1 MYPDLLAAGI
11 GTGGRQLRAK
21 GVRSGYPAS
30 LQTRGNSISLSRPER
45 PACLYSQTPVVK
57 RPSPIFALFP
67 GRQALIRLLLAAL
80 LAGYFSDVAKAD
92 IFRIIDDDR
101 EAAQIRVDLI
111 RQARAEILLEL
122 FRASNDQMALS
133 YMALLRD
140 AARRGVR
147 VRFLIDGVFNQL
159 SQPMQA
165 YLIQEGVEIREYH
178 PLRLTKPRWMT
189 RRLHDKV
196 LAIDRQQM
204 LVGGRNLENPWF
216 GIAAKSYVKKAYV
229 DRDAYVQG
237 AAVEQ
242 VHAYFMRLWN
252 SAEIR
257 ATGLGPYDSQF
268 SRARCDPG
276 WSEQL
281 YESCEETRQRALA
294 GIERAGAVLDQHWAR
309 LKQGD
314 FVHLNPGTDW
324 AHGHT
329 DVGEVRFWHD
339 PVARKGQAPGTFQAF
354 LDYVEA
360 ARHSVLIESPYVI
373 LSTNSLA
380 VFRRMLG
387 RGVKIRILSNSL
399 AATQNFYA
407 QAGYERRK
415 AAWVQLGLEL
425 WEYKGPKM
433 LHAKSVVIDDEI
445 AIVGNFN
452 LDPRSEFLNTEL
464 AVVTHDPKIAIQLR
478 TSIEAH
484 LNNAWR
490 IDSDGMP
497 VGEHERFPGSSK
509 GRITKL
515 RFYKLFAPLIEKQL

>member
-1 MYPDLLAAGI
+1 M
-11 GTGGRQLRAK
+11 
-21 GVRSGYPAS
+21 
-30 LQTRGNSISLSRPER
+30 
-45 PACLYSQTPVVK
+45 
-57 RPSPIFALFP
+57 
-67 GRQALIRLLLAAL
+67 
-80 LAGYFSDVAKAD
+80 LAGCFGGVAQAD

-122 FRASNDQMALS
+122 FRASEDQMMLS
-133 YMALLRD
+133 YLALLRD
-140 AARRGVR
+140 AVRRGVK

-165 YLIQEGVEIREYH
+165 YLIEEGIEIREYH
-178 PLRLTKPRWMT
+178 PLRLSKPRWMT

-216 GIAAKSYVKKAYV
+216 GISAKSYVKRAYV

-237 AAVEQ
+237 AAVAQ
-242 VHAYFMRLWN
+242 AHAYFMRIWN

-257 ATGLGPYDSQF
+257 DTGLGAYDPQF

-294 GIERAGAVLDQHWAR
+294 GIERAGVTLDRHWAR
-309 LKQGD
+309 LKED
-314 FVHLNPGTDW
+314 SFVHLNPGTDW
-324 AHGHT
+324 ARGQR
-329 DVGEVRFWHD
+329 DVGEVHFWYD
-339 PVARKGQAPGTFQAF
+339 PVALKGQAPGTFQAF
-354 LDYVEA
+354 LEYVEA
-360 ARHSVLIESPYVI
+360 ARHSVIIESPYMI
-373 LSTNSLA
+373 LSANSLA
-380 VFRRMLG
+380 VFRRLLD

-407 QAGYERRK
+407 QAGYERKK
-415 AAWVQLGLEL
+415 AAWVQLGLQL

-433 LHAKSVVIDDEI
+433 LHAKSAVIDDQI

-464 AVVTHDPKIAIQLR
+464 AVVTHDPRIARQLR

-484 LNNAWR
+484 LDNAWH
-490 IDSDGMP
+490 IGSDGMP
-497 VGEHERFPGSSK
+497 VGEHERFPGSGK

-515 RFYKLFAPLIEKQL
+515 RFYELFVPLIEKQL

>member
-1 MYPDLLAAGI
+1 MRLIAAAILASSF
-11 GTGGRQLRAK
+11 TGG
-21 GVRSGYPAS
+21 V
-30 LQTRGNSISLSRPER
+30 N
-45 PACLYSQTPVVK
+45 
-57 RPSPIFALFP
+57 
-67 GRQALIRLLLAAL
+67 
-80 LAGYFSDVAKAD
+80 AD
-92 IFRIIDDDR
+92 IFRIIDDDQ
-101 EAAQIRVDLI
+101 EAAQIRVDLM
-111 RQARAEILLEL
+111 RQAQAEIVLEL
-122 FRASNDQMALS
+122 FRASDDEMVLS

-140 AARRGVR
+140 AARRGVK

-159 SQPMQA
+159 SQPIQA

-178 PLRLTKPRWMT
+178 PLRLNKPRWTT
-189 RRLHDKV
+189 RRLHDKM

-204 LVGGRNLENPWF
+204 LVGGRNFENPWF
-216 GIAAKSYVKKAYV
+216 GISANSYVKKAYV

-242 VHAYFMRLWN
+242 AYAYFMHLWN
-252 SAEIR
+252 SSQVR
-257 ATGLGPYDSQF
+257 DTGLGPYDSQF
-268 SRARCDPG
+268 SRAQCDSG
-276 WSEQL
+276 WSEHL
-281 YESCEETRQRALA
+281 YESCEQARQRALT
-294 GIERAGAVLDQHWAR
+294 GIERAGALLDRHWTQ
-309 LKQGD
+309 LKQGN

-324 AHGHT
+324 AHGHR
-329 DVGEVRFWHD
+329 DVGDVRFWHD

-360 ARHSVLIESPYVI
+360 ARHSVLIESPYMI
-373 LSTNSLA
+373 LSANSLV
-380 VFRRMLG
+380 VFRRLLD

-407 QAGYERRK
+407 QAGYERKK
-415 AAWVQLGLEL
+415 AAWAQLGLQL

-433 LHAKSVVIDDEI
+433 LHAKSVVIDDQI

-464 AVVTHDPKIAIQLR
+464 AVVTHDPQIARQLR

-484 LNNAWR
+484 LDNAWR

-509 GRITKL
+509 GRINKL
-515 RFYKLFAPLIEKQL
+515 RFYKLFVPLIEKQL